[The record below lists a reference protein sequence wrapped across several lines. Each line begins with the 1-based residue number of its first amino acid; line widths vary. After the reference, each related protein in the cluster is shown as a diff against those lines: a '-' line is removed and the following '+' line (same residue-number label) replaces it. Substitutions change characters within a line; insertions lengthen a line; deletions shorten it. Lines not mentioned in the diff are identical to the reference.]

1 MVAPWEDPG
10 SAPPKLWAIGRRKNE
25 AIVIGHGIVVTVLA
39 IRGTTV
45 RLGIDAPGE
54 IAVHREE
61 VQKRIDFETPPLA
74 IPVAGVPPPAILR

>member
-1 MVAPWEDPG
+1 MLV
-10 SAPPKLWAIGRRKNE
+10 LTRRKNE

-39 IRGTTV
+39 IKRKTV

-61 VQKRIDFETPPLA
+61 VQKRIEFEVPLVP
-74 IPVAGVPPPAILR
+74 IPEAGVPSPVSHR

>member
-1 MVAPWEDPG
+1 MLVL
-10 SAPPKLWAIGRRKNE
+10 SRRKSE

-39 IRGTTV
+39 IKGKTV

-61 VQKRIDFETPPLA
+61 VQRRIDFGALPLP
-74 IPVAGVPPPAILR
+74 IPEAGVPPPAIHR